1 MRLQQKT
8 VEIDAPQEKEW
19 WEDEQ
24 MLRPISEWTL
34 QKNEWLDLEESP
46 EDRPP
51 YVPEQYD
58 ENDKTRSDRLN
69 SDETDEEFEWFDAVE
84 LTDDTYFT
92 FVNKNRLTI
101 NPGDQVFYC
110 YGNRT
115 NKFLLLNYG
124 FCFPGNRYDSFEFPL
139 RLDVG
144 VEDLFAPELV
154 DLTWTNRMAQA
165 VRLKKDQIC
174 DVMLSFLRS
183 TCKKSFFKANR
194 NKTYQPGRRI
204 LLTRPVNLFYEQY
217 CFSYYLQILTFVQ
230 DQMNKKSTLEQDL
243 EMLQRGEAGNTELPL
258 TFERRMAVVYR
269 SEKKK
274 ILRS

>member
-1 MRLQQKT
+1 M
-8 VEIDAPQEKEW
+8 
-19 WEDEQ
+19 
-24 MLRPISEWTL
+24 
-34 QKNEWLDLEESP
+34 
-46 EDRPP
+46 
-51 YVPEQYD
+51 PEQYD
-58 ENDKTRSDRLN
+58 ENDKSRSDRLN

-154 DLTWTNRMAQA
+154 DLTWTNRMA
-165 VRLKKDQIC
+165 
-174 DVMLSFLRS
+174 
-183 TCKKSFFKANR
+183 
-194 NKTYQPGRRI
+194 
-204 LLTRPVNLFYEQY
+204 
-217 CFSYYLQILTFVQ
+217 
-230 DQMNKKSTLEQDL
+230 
-243 EMLQRGEAGNTELPL
+243 
-258 TFERRMAVVYR
+258 
-269 SEKKK
+269 
-274 ILRS
+274 